1 MIMGRVTYIHH
12 YVSPPSSLHRRS
24 LTPLISQLP
33 TLYFSVLMF
42 SHLTDHFIFTSRR
55 LSDRTKQIVF
65 GVIASI
71 IVATF
76 WWFRGVAWGIDGPI
90 NEHWG
95 LKWRSVRLL
104 FARSS
109 IACADFSLRRTGTY
123 IMSNY
128 RMRSPALDLVS
139 IVLSRNGLCE
149 ICIPRSLFRGK
160 GYIYNEFPGHADT

>member
-12 YVSPPSSLHRRS
+12 YVSPPASLSQIS
-24 LTPLISQLP
+24 LTPLVSQLP

-65 GVIASI
+65 GVISFI

-95 LKWRSVRLL
+95 LKWRSVRPSPAHSLV
-104 FARSS
+104 
-109 IACADFSLRRTGTY
+109 ACADLFRDRTGTY

-128 RMRSPALDLVS
+128 RIRSPALEPVS
-139 IVLSRNGLCE
+139 IVSSRNGQCE
-149 ICIPRSLFRGK
+149 ICIPRSLFCGK
-160 GYIYNEFPGHADT
+160 GYIYNEFPGHTDT